1 MHMQQ
6 THIQCHLKHAEPSPN
21 LAAAHFFYRHQ
32 AKKKIYSSCTCI
44 TQGRSLS
51 QASRSWYLGP
61 LAPFVMSE
69 CILYQFSFLR
79 CCACA
84 HAHSPGLAVDLVPI
98 LHRQGS
104 RQPAGSCAHALPI
117 SASGSWTPQMRL
129 MCVLPI
135 WSAGAAGTLHRATKT
150 YSLFLF
156 FWPFWSEK

>member
-1 MHMQQ
+1 M
-6 THIQCHLKHAEPSPN
+6 
-21 LAAAHFFYRHQ
+21 
-32 AKKKIYSSCTCI
+32 
-44 TQGRSLS
+44 
-51 QASRSWYLGP
+51 
-61 LAPFVMSE
+61 
-69 CILYQFSFLR
+69 YQLSFLR
-79 CCACA
+79 CRMCAY
-84 HAHSPGLAVDLVPI
+84 AHSPRLMVDLVPI

-156 FWPFWSEK
+156 FWPFWSEKVSQGWLLAEKGPRLPRRAAGSAGGRVEQKKENQKTWRELAMTMFGGFDPASPFFGGKRER